1 MKISMMPEF
10 DEYAP
15 TYPELLH
22 DPLRSQFA
30 ADPIFFHERKWMV
43 IRDFFVRH
51 NLNIGTSTWLD
62 VGCGQGQLL
71 RVANGSFAR
80 AVGCDPSA
88 AMIHSSH
95 LAEVYHQ
102 PSEVELPFPSNTFDF
117 VTAVCVYHHVHG
129 ALRTTLTESIRR
141 VLRPGGV
148 FCMIEHNPWNPVT
161 QRIVKR
167 CPVDRDAE
175 LLPAST
181 AHRLM
186 RESGFQIL
194 NTTNFLF
201 LPEVLYRRA
210 AWLEKTLV
218 HMPMGGQ
225 FAVFCRTGYACE

>member
-1 MKISMMPEF
+1 MKISMIAEF

-15 TYPELLH
+15 AYAELLQ
-22 DPLRSQFA
+22 DPLRDQFA
-30 ADPIFFHERKWMV
+30 ADPNFFHERKWMV
-43 IRDFFVRH
+43 IRDFFARH
-51 NLNIGTSTWLD
+51 NLNISTSTWLD

-71 RVANGSFAR
+71 NVAKGNFAR

-88 AMIHSSH
+88 AMIQSSP
-95 LAEVYHQ
+95 LAEVHHQ
-102 PSEVELPFPSNTFDF
+102 PSDVELPFPSNSFDF
-117 VTAVCVYHHVHG
+117 VSAVCVYHHVHG
-129 ALRTTLTESIRR
+129 ELRTALTQSIRR

-175 LLPAST
+175 LLAAST
-181 AHRLM
+181 ARRLA

-194 NTTNFLF
+194 DTTNFLF

-210 AWLEKTLV
+210 AWLEKALRHT
-218 HMPMGGQ
+218 PMGGQ
-225 FAVFCRTGYACE
+225 FAVFCRAEDAGE